1 MFREKLGASL
11 TRVLCIFVNM
21 KRVFFAI
28 CFLIVLNSTA
38 QEFKGVLTVG
48 LNASQIDGDGL
59 SGFHK
64 SGLMLGAGVAWQFH
78 EKLSVNMSLE
88 FMEKGSRTA
97 FKDSLNLFKWKMQYI
112 DIPVA
117 ISIRFHERFFAQ
129 LGLTP
134 SVLLND
140 KVDSGLGYV
149 SSNPQNDRFHLL
161 GAVGIE
167 FLLHEKL
174 SLLMRYQYSL
184 MRFNKEVSNTTPKYH
199 NIISIGLRLY
209 LENKKK

>member
-1 MFREKLGASL
+1 
-11 TRVLCIFVNM
+11 M

-28 CFLIVLNSTA
+28 CFLIGLNSSA
-38 QEFKGVLTVG
+38 QEFKGILTVG

-117 ISIRFHERFFAQ
+117 IALRFHERFSGH

-140 KVDSGLGYV
+140 KVDNGLGYI
-149 SSNPQNDRFHLL
+149 SSNPQNDRFHFL
-161 GAVGIE
+161 GALGIE
-167 FLLHEKL
+167 FLLLEKL

-184 MRFNKEVSNTTPKYH
+184 MRFNKEVSNTTAKYH
-199 NIISIGLRLY
+199 NIISIGLRLH
-209 LENKKK
+209 LENKKN